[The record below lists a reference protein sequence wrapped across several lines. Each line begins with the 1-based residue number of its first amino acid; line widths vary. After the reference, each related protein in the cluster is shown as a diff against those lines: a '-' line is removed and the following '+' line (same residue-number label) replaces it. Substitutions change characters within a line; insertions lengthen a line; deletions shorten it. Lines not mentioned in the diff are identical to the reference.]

1 MKLYMPYIPV
11 SVDKPEISAETECHT
26 RSYNM
31 AGGRKAD
38 KPPSNASTKRT
49 KPNAEDSSLSSSEP
63 ILRQT
68 LLSAESRGEH
78 KASFASAQVFIK
90 QHQKFSVHSGPSRD
104 PFND

>member
-1 MKLYMPYIPV
+1 MKLYMPYTGIF
-11 SVDKPEISAETECHT
+11 SDDKPETECHS
-26 RSYNM
+26 RSNNM

-90 QHQKFSVHSGPSRD
+90 QHQQFSVHSGPSRD